1 MGKQAIYMMLGIRWW
16 GFQRVICSTWCW
28 VCRDMLF
35 FLHWA
40 LEFRS
45 SLNHWK
51 YEFSSSCEEFGC
63 AKIKNAFSNPA
74 KLNCNERFREN
85 FICLSEEDFFIHLIP
100 RINNLHNLTTTS
112 DDILAL
118 DWFLTSRNSP
128 SKFKFKTFISVRL
141 FQNIAMYYVLV

>member
-1 MGKQAIYMMLGIRWW
+1 MLRKI
-16 GFQRVICSTWCW
+16 GFLWFVDFGPFVICNLWFVLCDLW
-28 VCRDMLF
+28 LRKIGP
-35 FLHWA
+35 
-40 LEFRS
+40 RS

-63 AKIKNAFSNPA
+63 AKIKDAFSNPS
-74 KLNCNERFREN
+74 KLNCQWEVPWKLLMPFKRRI
-85 FICLSEEDFFIHLIP
+85 FIYLIP